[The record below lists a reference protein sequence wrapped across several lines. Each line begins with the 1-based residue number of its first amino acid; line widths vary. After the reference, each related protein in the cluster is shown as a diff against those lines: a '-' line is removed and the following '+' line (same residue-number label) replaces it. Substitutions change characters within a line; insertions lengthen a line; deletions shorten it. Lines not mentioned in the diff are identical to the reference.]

1 MTFPRAVEQRIDVR
15 ERLDRRPRDGVEAPL
30 VVADEPRTVWLAS
43 EHHISRVTRRR
54 VLDPAAIEQVDVIAP
69 QPPRARHQK
78 AAWERTYPSKTE
90 SESSGAVGYTSC
102 TRRVSLLRAQWTA
115 RTVPVSYESGG
126 FRGRQRE
133 VTSAADP
140 SHFAVAD
147 VMEGGG
153 GGRDGT
159 RARPFTGGYHTAG
172 GSCRCWNPNLVP
184 LENAEVFP
192 PSLSLLL
199 PLLWGWLG
207 ESPGAPSPSGSSLP
221 PSLSLLSHP
230 VSVSVSPRLYPSLS
244 RWVTRPCCRSRR
256 RPPLSRSR
264 FSKAAHTI
272 QTMRLHLSESW
283 AVDLK
288 PSR

>member
-153 GGRDGT
+153 GWARRDPGPPIHGRI
-159 RARPFTGGYHTAG
+159 PHGG
-172 GSCRCWNPNLVP
+172 R
-184 LENAEVFP
+184 
-192 PSLSLLL
+192 LL
-199 PLLWGWLG
+199 PLL
-207 ESPGAPSPSGSSLP
+207 EPEPGAPRERRSISSLP
-221 PSLSLLSHP
+221 LPPPSAPMGL
-230 VSVSVSPRLYPSLS
+230 
-244 RWVTRPCCRSRR
+244 
-256 RPPLSRSR
+256 
-264 FSKAAHTI
+264 AG
-272 QTMRLHLSESW
+272 
-283 AVDLK
+283 
-288 PSR
+288 

>member
-147 VMEGGG
+147 VLEGGG
-153 GGRDGT
+153 GVGETGPGPAHSRADTTRRAAPAAAGT
-159 RARPFTGGYHTAG
+159 RTW
-172 GSCRCWNPNLVP
+172 C
-184 LENAEVFP
+184 
-192 PSLSLLL
+192 PSRTPKYFL
-199 PLLWGWLG
+199 P
-207 ESPGAPSPSGSSLP
+207 PSPSSFRSYGAGWVNLPELPALPDPPSLP
-221 PSLSLLSHP
+221 PSLSCHIRCLCLCPPASTPLCLAGSRAHVAVLDGDPPFPEAVFRKRHTQSKRCGCTCRKVGLL
-230 VSVSVSPRLYPSLS
+230 
-244 RWVTRPCCRSRR
+244 
-256 RPPLSRSR
+256 
-264 FSKAAHTI
+264 I
-272 QTMRLHLSESW
+272 
-283 AVDLK
+283 
-288 PSR
+288 